1 MLTGRFITTNIPN
14 IKINVQSIW
23 ISGVSACSIEYRY
36 MTLLDLS
43 SCDTILMFSSVIIK
57 LNWKERQEPR
67 EAEQKRQQER
77 EKERADVWPKLQS
90 WGFTTHSLHPNQP
103 EEEEKKNH

>member
-1 MLTGRFITTNIPN
+1 MLTGRSITTNIPN

-23 ISGVSACSIEYRY
+23 ISGVSACSIEDRY

-67 EAEQKRQQER
+67 EAEQKRQQGKRER
-77 EKERADVWPKLQS
+77 ERESRCLV
-90 WGFTTHSLHPNQP
+90 
-103 EEEEKKNH
+103 